1 MDENYGNLVIL
12 KDIYAGDTAVEAAQN
27 AKNFI
32 RQFESLEDLDI
43 MAHAKGGESRRAH
56 DFIRVDLPLMID
68 VAEGRDP
75 SQRENLSQRQK
86 ALLEMSPGDA
96 ANHVN
101 SNMETARRVLGWNAP
116 FAKDETKEFILRQE
130 TFTHELRNGFFAQR
144 ENQQEADL
152 SAAYTNSPESPL
164 PDDMFEAARK
174 QEATMGY
181 YRPGDMTIIPPR
193 DREPDEDP
201 FSFPERKIEEVQLS
215 RVSEESASYYSAYRL
230 EGEAE
235 FHKRSELLDPR
246 GTQHTYGVI
255 QETAGRLYYV
265 ETESP
270 FSKHEP
276 ENMVAREIIGV
287 EKTMIDR
294 IARDIETAQND
305 VSNSSLD
312 ELVPV
317 AKDSEFGVPKDIRES
332 LALEKGEAI
341 AGEFVFHPVD
351 GPNDRAG
358 PIIIEASSWQSQAGP
373 EEKIWADQAVRRHME
388 KYEFP
393 KLSISDQND
402 KDRVSMKSFGEP
414 KVETVRH
421 SQNQALAAAA
431 MGQGM

>member
-1 MDENYGNLVIL
+1 M
-12 KDIYAGDTAVEAAQN
+12 EAAEN
-27 AKNFI
+27 ARKLIN
-32 RQFESLEDLDI
+32 QYEKLEDLDM
-43 MAHAKGGESRRAH
+43 MANAKAGESRRTH
-56 DFIRVDLPLMID
+56 DFVRVDLPLMID

-75 SQRENLSQRQK
+75 SERENLSQRQK
-86 ALLEMSPGDA
+86 ALLEMSPGDV

-116 FAKDETKEFILRQE
+116 FAKDETREFILGQE

-144 ENQQEADL
+144 ENQQDSDL
-152 SAAYTNSPESPL
+152 SAAYTNNPESPL
-164 PDDMFEAARK
+164 PDEMFETVRK
-174 QEATMGY
+174 QEVTMGY
-181 YRPGDMTIIPPR
+181 YRPGDSVIVPPM
-193 DREPDEDP
+193 DRQPDEDP

-255 QETAGRLYYV
+255 QEAAGRLYYV

-287 EKTMIDR
+287 EKSMIDR
-294 IARDIETAQND
+294 IARDIEAAQND
-305 VSNSSLD
+305 MDRGSLNNL
-312 ELVPV
+312 EPV
-317 AKDSEFGVPKDIRES
+317 TKSAEFGVPKDIRES
-332 LALEKGEAI
+332 LAIEKKEAI
-341 AGEFVFHPVD
+341 AGEFAFHPVD
-351 GPNDRAG
+351 GPNDRTG

-373 EEKIWADQAVRRHME
+373 EEKVWADQAVRKHLE

-393 KLSISDQND
+393 TLSISEKTEQE
-402 KDRVSMKSFGEP
+402 RLKSEVKRGEP
-414 KVETVRH
+414 TIESVGH
-421 SQNQALAAAA
+421 GNQQAAMAAA